1 MYNLSVKYGLLYSFS
16 VHFFECVC
24 VHVLTHSC
32 VGRVDAF
39 QSTDVEVRGQLRGVR
54 SLLSQCV
61 SRGSNS
67 GP

>member
-1 MYNLSVKYGLLYSFS
+1 M
-16 VHFFECVC
+16 
-24 VHVLTHSC
+24 HVLTHSC
-32 VGRVDAF
+32 VGRVDAL

>member
-1 MYNLSVKYGLLYSFS
+1 M
-16 VHFFECVC
+16 
-24 VHVLTHSC
+24 HVLTHSC
-32 VGRVDAF
+32 VGRVDAS

-61 SRGSNS
+61 SWGSNS